1 MLPRPY
7 SARPLKPT
15 KLSNAIKPH
24 SAICEEEVGE
34 RPGLSRTPVREAL
47 RRLEAH
53 GIVEHRPRSGAVI
66 RSLGHSEIVELY
78 EMRIVLE
85 RTAAQMA
92 AKDGAEAEFDMLVE
106 LNNTIQ
112 AKRHIP
118 SLSAAINQDFHR
130 CLYRAG
136 RNRFLLNAARALNN
150 SLLLPGAITYLDAE
164 RIDIVGAEHQL
175 IIETLKARDAGAA
188 GSAAEAHLQNSLRF
202 RLKELSV

>member
-1 MLPRPY
+1 
-7 SARPLKPT
+7 
-15 KLSNAIKPH
+15 
-24 SAICEEEVGE
+24 
-34 RPGLSRTPVREAL
+34 
-47 RRLEAH
+47 
-53 GIVEHRPRSGAVI
+53 
-66 RSLGHSEIVELY
+66 
-78 EMRIVLE
+78 MRIVLE

-92 AKDGAEAEFDMLVE
+92 TKDGAEAEFDMLVE

-136 RNRFLLNAARALNN
+136 RNRFLLDAARALSN